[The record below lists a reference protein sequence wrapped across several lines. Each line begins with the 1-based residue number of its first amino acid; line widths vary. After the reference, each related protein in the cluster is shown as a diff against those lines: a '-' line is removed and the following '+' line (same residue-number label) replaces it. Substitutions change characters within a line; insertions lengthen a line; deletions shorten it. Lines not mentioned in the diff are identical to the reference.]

1 MNQLDTAPNLI
12 PSALAF
18 DVHPEPTLARGLP
31 NDAYTSDTFWLRE
44 RDKVLGRTWAALGFS
59 RDIPDAGVTYPISF
73 MGLPLFMVRDH
84 NGVCRVFHNV
94 CSHRGMQLVSED
106 TEAGLMIRCPYHRWG
121 YNLTGQLK
129 ATPNIGGMGVHSV
142 EGFDCARHGL
152 KEVRSTEFMGI
163 VFINLSGDALGFA
176 QHIDPVLARWSALA
190 GADFAAQLTSDL
202 SMSGSLELE
211 VHCNYKLAVENYC
224 ESYHLPFIHPE
235 LNTYSPL
242 DEHYNLM
249 VDAVASGQGTSTYDL
264 ERGNGASLPRF
275 PGWDPSR
282 LKTGEYLS
290 LYPNTLLGIQ
300 ADHFFAIILMPE
312 APDRTRERLQFMYA
326 GNAAI
331 GPETQLRRQSLHE
344 AWSVVFSEDVS
355 VVEGMQKGRASPGF
369 DGGVFSPLMDVPTH
383 HFHHWFSQRF
393 NQP

>member
-1 MNQLDTAPNLI
+1 
-12 PSALAF
+12 
-18 DVHPEPTLARGLP
+18 
-31 NDAYTSDTFWLRE
+31 
-44 RDKVLGRTWAALGFS
+44 
-59 RDIPDAGVTYPISF
+59 
-73 MGLPLFMVRDH
+73 
-84 NGVCRVFHNV
+84 
-94 CSHRGMQLVSED
+94 
-106 TEAGLMIRCPYHRWG
+106 
-121 YNLTGQLK
+121 
-129 ATPNIGGMGVHSV
+129 
-142 EGFDCARHGL
+142 
-152 KEVRSTEFMGI
+152 MGI
-163 VFINLSGDALGFA
+163 VFINLSGDAPEFA
-176 QHIDPVLARWSALA
+176 QHIDPVLSRWSALA
-190 GADFAAQLTSDL
+190 GADFAAQLTSD
-202 SMSGSLELE
+202 SGTSGSLELE

-249 VDAVASGQGTSTYDL
+249 VDSVASGQGTSTYDL
-264 ERGNGASLPRF
+264 ERGSGAPLPRF

-331 GPETQLRRQSLHE
+331 GPETERRRQSLHE

>member
-12 PSALAF
+12 PSAVAF

-31 NDAYTSDTFWLRE
+31 NDAYTSDTFWLQE
-44 RDKVLGRTWAALGFS
+44 RDQVLGRTWAALGFS

-84 NGVCRVFHNV
+84 NGVSRVFHNV

-163 VFINLSGDALGFA
+163 VFINLSGDALDFA
-176 QHIDPVLARWSALA
+176 QHINPVMSRWSALA

-242 DEHYNLM
+242 DEHYNLT

-264 ERGNGASLPRF
+264 ERGDGASLPRF
-275 PGWDPSR
+275 PDWDPSR

-326 GNAAI
+326 GKAAV
-331 GPETQLRRQSLHE
+331 GPETERRRQSLHE